1 MSQDK
6 FIKSRAAVAWGP
18 NQPLKIEEVDVMLP
32 RKGEV
37 LVRIVASGVC
47 HTDAFTLSGED
58 PEGVFPS
65 ILGHEGGGI
74 VEMVGEGVT
83 SVDVGD
89 HVIPLYT
96 AECGECKFCK
106 SGKTN
111 LCQAVRETQGK
122 GLMPDG
128 TTRFY
133 KDGQPIYH
141 YMGCSTFSEYTVLP
155 EISLAKVNKEAPLEE
170 ICLLGCGVTTGM
182 GAVINTAKVKKG
194 DTVAIFGLGGIG
206 LSAIIGARM
215 VGASRIIGI
224 DINEKKFEL
233 AKQLGAT
240 DCINPQHFD
249 KPIQEVIVEMTDGG
263 VDFSFECIGNV
274 NVMRQ
279 ALECCHKG
287 WGESVIIGV
296 AGSGQEISTR
306 PFQLVTGRVWRG
318 SAFGGVKGRSQL
330 PGIVEQ
336 YLAGEFGLQ
345 EFITHT
351 MALDEI
357 NDAFD
362 LMHAGESIRSVVHF
376 NK

>member
-1 MSQDK
+1 MALDIKPGQE
-6 FIKSRAAVAWGP
+6 FIKSKAAVAWAAGE
-18 NQPLKIEEVDVMLP
+18 PLKMEEVEVQLP
-32 RKGEV
+32 KKGEV
-37 LVRIVASGVC
+37 LVRIVATGVC

-58 PEGVFPS
+58 PEGIFPA

-83 SVDVGD
+83 SVQVGD

-96 AECGECKFCK
+96 AECRECKFCT

-128 TTRFY
+128 TTRFSIN
-133 KDGQPIYH
+133 GQPIFH

-155 EISLAKVNKEAPLEE
+155 EISLAKVNPEAPLEE
-170 ICLLGCGVTTGM
+170 VCLLGCGVTTGM
-182 GAVINTAKVKKG
+182 GAVLNTAKVEKG

-215 VGASRIIGI
+215 VSSRIIGI
-224 DINEKKFEL
+224 DINESKFDL

-240 DCINPQHFD
+240 DVINPQSID
-249 KPIQEVIVEMTDGG
+249 VPIQEYIVEMTDGG
-263 VDFSFECIGNV
+263 VDYSFECIGNV

-287 WGESVIIGV
+287 WGRVGHYW
-296 AGSGQEISTR
+296 GGRRWTR
-306 PFQLVTGRVWRG
+306 NF
-318 SAFGGVKGRSQL
+318 
-330 PGIVEQ
+330 
-336 YLAGEFGLQ
+336 
-345 EFITHT
+345 H
-351 MALDEI
+351 
-357 NDAFD
+357 
-362 LMHAGESIRSVVHF
+362 
-376 NK
+376 